1 MIKEAIKKAMFSS
14 AWILHLIKG
23 DISNMFVCLLL
34 VFKVAVLRGAFVSA
48 VFHCTGRTIMS
59 WQMKRLL
66 KKATCSFAWN
76 LFKHHHA
83 IARRRKYKSYRDI
96 IPKSK
101 CPFYIQIIKL
111 NVKSSRL
118 LLHCKEYIVQRK
130 LWFPFT
136 SLKWYIIYSIDIAI
150 LNFHVQL
157 QPLGIDIQMGLRL
170 SLSDLPGLSGNKS
183 LVDSLL
189 VHMLLCDVPLQL
201 LCRGLVQEWQKGDE
215 LMMVILKWWW

>member
-66 KKATCSFAWN
+66 KKAICSFAWN
-76 LFKHHHA
+76 LSKHHHA

-130 LWFPFT
+130 LWFAFT

-150 LNFHVQL
+150 FNFHVQL
-157 QPLGIDIQMGLRL
+157 QPLGIYIQMGLRL
-170 SLSDLPGLSGNKS
+170 SLSDLSSLPGNKS

-189 VHMLLCDVPLQL
+189 VHMLLRYVPLQL
-201 LCRGLVQEWQKGDE
+201 LRGGLVQGW
-215 LMMVILKWWW
+215 

>member
-130 LWFPFT
+130 LICIHELEMIYNLFNRHCYPQLSCSTPTAWHWYPDGSPT
-136 SLKWYIIYSIDIAI
+136 QSLWS
-150 LNFHVQL
+150 L
-157 QPLGIDIQMGLRL
+157 QSPWQQEPRRLPPCPRASLRCV
-170 SLSDLPGLSGNKS
+170 SSTPSWMPGAR
-183 LVDSLL
+183 
-189 VHMLLCDVPLQL
+189 MI
-201 LCRGLVQEWQKGDE
+201 KGDE
-215 LMMVILKWWW
+215 LMMVSVMMMRW